1 MQRAKFIKF
10 KEYLTELSGQM
21 AQIPELKPQVASIEN
36 IVAETSAPLLI
47 MVMGEFSTGKST
59 FINALLK
66 KDIAK
71 IGATPTTAVITKLS
85 YGTTDKI
92 EVVFRDG
99 TKRNYS
105 ANEFENLTSESNAQ
119 YNNLREQIEYV
130 ARYLPIDLLKNM
142 TLVDCPG
149 LNSIKAAHENTT
161 RNFMNKADSVIWL
174 FDAKNP
180 AKQTEFTA
188 FKNLNPRLKPVVILN
203 KTDTID
209 EEDGRS
215 SVAST
220 IADIERKLRNNKL
233 TAQKIIG
240 ISARMALQGVQRND
254 RRLISA
260 SNIDEFFGFLE
271 SKVFANR
278 DEYKQN
284 STFEE
289 AAYAIYSIFRARET
303 LDLDQFMVKK
313 FYDVFQKIIDL
324 YGDLDRMESPSESL
338 LVGTLL
344 HIVAP
349 SKAIPYL
356 RETVDAG
363 NKFALFILGRAYF
376 GTKDYVQ
383 ALSWFQKAADAG
395 NTAAFLYL
403 GVMYHDGKGVAQNY
417 VQAFSWL
424 QKAADIG
431 ETDAFERLGIMYYK
445 GEGTAQNYAQAFR
458 WVKKVADAGNSHAF
472 GALGVMY
479 YRGEGTAQNYSQAFY
494 WFKKTA
500 DAGDEAAFYWLGLIY
515 YKGNGVN
522 KNYDQA
528 LLWFKKAADAN
539 DQRAFFCLGILYREG
554 EGTAQNY
561 SQAFYWFKKAADTGD
576 EAAFGLLGLMYH
588 DGEGTTQDYSQAFYW
603 FKKGADAGDTGNFF
617 WLGIM
622 YRDGEGV
629 AVDWY
634 KAATWLKKAAEDGD
648 AASMRFVAQLY
659 RYGGPGLTKDY
670 DEASRWYQKAI
681 NAGDSKSRTE
691 KSELENEI
699 ARSRSVSTYSGSN
712 SGSSSSSY
720 SNSSR
725 KSDGAGGM
733 VIGGLIG
740 AALGGPVGAIIGGWL
755 GSKISSDD

>member
-1 MQRAKFIKF
+1 MQRANFIKF
-10 KEYLTELSGQM
+10 KKYLTELSGQM
-21 AQIPELKPQVASIEN
+21 AQIPELKSQVTAIET
-36 IVAETSAPLLI
+36 IVAETSEPLLI

-85 YGTTDKI
+85 YGITDKI

-105 ANEFENLTSESNAQ
+105 TTEFENLTSESNAQ
-119 YNNLREQIEYV
+119 YNDLREKIEYV
-130 ARYLPIDLLKNM
+130 ARYLPIDILKNM
-142 TLVDCPG
+142 TLIDCPG

-188 FKNLNPRLKPVVILN
+188 FKNLNPRLKPVVVLN

-254 RRLISA
+254 RRLIAA
-260 SNIDEFFGFLE
+260 SNIEEFYNFLN
-271 SKVFANR
+271 SAVFANR

-289 AAYAIYSIFRARET
+289 AAYAIYNIFKVADTIKLDESTIKNFNNILKKIVEFYADDDRERT
-303 LDLDQFMVKK
+303 D
-313 FYDVFQKIIDL
+313 
-324 YGDLDRMESPSESL
+324 SPSESL

-344 HIVAP
+344 HNIAP
-349 SKAIPYL
+349 RDSISFL
-356 RETVDAG
+356 REAADVG
-363 NKFALFILGRAYF
+363 NNLAALMLGLVYF
-376 GTKDYVQ
+376 KIEDYTQ
-383 ALSWFQKAADAG
+383 AFSWSKKAADAG
-395 NTAAFLYL
+395 A
-403 GVMYHDGKGVAQNY
+403 
-417 VQAFSWL
+417 
-424 QKAADIG
+424 
-431 ETDAFERLGIMYYK
+431 EDAFALVGQMYLT
-445 GEGTAQNYAQAFR
+445 GQGGVQQDAAQAFH
-458 WVKKVADAGNSHAF
+458 WIKKAAEAGDPY
-472 GALGVMY
+472 ALLWLGLMYRNGTGVS
-479 YRGEGTAQNYSQAFY
+479 QNYSQAFSCFKKAADTGNTAAFSWLGLMY
-494 WFKKTA
+494 RNGEGVTANYIHSFNWFKKAA
-500 DAGDEAAFYWLGLIY
+500 DSGDTKAFYWLGLIY
-515 YKGNGVN
+515 YKGNGVT
-522 KNYDQA
+522 KNYAQA

-539 DQRAFFCLGILYREG
+539 DQKAFYWLGLMYYNGESIARNYSRSFYWFKEAADANDQKAFYWLGIMYHDG
-554 EGTAQNY
+554 EGVAQNY
-561 SQAFYWFKKAADTGD
+561 LQAFYWFK
-576 EAAFGLLGLMYH
+576 EA
-588 DGEGTTQDYSQAFYW
+588 
-603 FKKGADAGDTGNFF
+603 ADAGDTEAFF

-622 YRDGEGV
+622 YRDGESV
-629 AVDWY
+629 SKDWY
-634 KAATWLKKAAEDGD
+634 KASTWFKKSADNGD
-648 AASMRFVAQLY
+648 AISMRFVAQLY
-659 RYGGPGLTKDY
+659 RYGGHGLTKDY
-670 DEASRWYQKAI
+670 DEALKWYQKAI
-681 NAGDSKSRTE
+681 DAGDSEARTE

-699 ARSRSVSTYSGSN
+699 ARSRSVSTYSGS
-712 SGSSSSSY
+712 SSSSY
-720 SNSSR
+720 SSSSR